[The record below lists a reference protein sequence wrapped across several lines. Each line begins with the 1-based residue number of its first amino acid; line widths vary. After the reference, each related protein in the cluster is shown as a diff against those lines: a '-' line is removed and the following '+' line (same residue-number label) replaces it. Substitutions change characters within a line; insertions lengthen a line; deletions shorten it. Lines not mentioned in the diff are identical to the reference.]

1 MTMTMLHNSPGIL
14 RNHSSAI
21 TFLQRILDPAIVV
34 ALLLVL
40 AHLYGINFER
50 FDIPSLAI
58 IVFLLTLPIFK
69 AVGLYRPYRN
79 LSLQMLGGRILLG
92 WAVLLGVLLV
102 LGYIT
107 KTSHYYAR
115 SLLLTWSA
123 CVPIILLSMHVAVWR
138 FLQRLR
144 KSGLNSRSAVIVGIN
159 AVSQQLMAEVTHSP
173 ELGIRLY
180 GVFDDAD
187 RLGELPQ
194 NYDRSLLIGGLS
206 QVAEYV
212 REHCIDVVYVTCS
225 TEQKDRVTALLQDLL
240 DTTACVYYVPDV
252 LTFHLMHGRPYEI
265 NGIPL
270 MAIWEVPF
278 TDVQYLFKRSIDI
291 LVSGV
296 ALILLFP
303 IMLGIAIA
311 VKGSSPGPIL
321 FRQRRYGLHGQE
333 ITVYKF
339 RSMHVQEDGAVV
351 KQATRHDS
359 RITAVGA
366 FLRKTS
372 LDELPQF
379 INVLQGRMSI
389 VGPRPH
395 AVAHNEMY
403 RKLIDGYMLR
413 HKVKPG
419 ITGWAQVN
427 GCRGETETLEKMQKR
442 IDYDLDYLKNW
453 SLQLDIQIIMQTC
466 FVFLRDQNAY

>member
-1 MTMTMLHNSPGIL
+1 MTMLHNSPGIL

-21 TFLQRILDPAIVV
+21 TFLQRILDPTIVV

-40 AHLYGINFER
+40 AQLYGINFER

-58 IVFLLTLPIFK
+58 ICFLLILPIFK

-79 LSLQMLGGRILLG
+79 LSVQILGGRILLG
-92 WAVLLGVLLV
+92 WTVLLGALLV

-115 SLLLTWSA
+115 SLLLTWSVCA
-123 CVPIILLSMHVAVWR
+123 PVLLLSVHVVVWR
-138 FLQRLR
+138 FLQGLR
-144 KSGLNSRSAVIVGIN
+144 KSGHNSRSAVVVGIN
-159 AVSQQLMAEVTHSP
+159 AVSQQLIDEISHSP

-180 GVFDDAD
+180 GVFEDGDDPSV
-187 RLGELPQ
+187 LPQ
-194 NYDRSLLIGGLS
+194 NYDPSLLIDGLP

-225 TEQKDRVTALLQDLL
+225 TNQKDRVTTLLQDLL

-278 TDVQYLFKRSIDI
+278 TDVQYLFKRSIDV
-291 LVSGV
+291 LVSGL
-296 ALILLFP
+296 ALLLLSP
-303 IMLGIAIA
+303 IMLCIAIA
-311 VKGSSPGPIL
+311 VKASSAGPIL

-339 RSMHVQEDGAVV
+339 RSMLVQEDGPVV
-351 KQATRHDS
+351 KQATRGDS
-359 RITAVGA
+359 RITKVGA

-453 SLQLDIQIIMQTC
+453 SLQLDIQIILQTF

>member
-1 MTMTMLHNSPGIL
+1 MTMIHNSHGIL
-14 RNHSSAI
+14 RNHSSVI
-21 TFLQRILDPAIVV
+21 TLLQRIIDPAIAI
-34 ALLLVL
+34 ALLIAL
-40 AHLYGINFER
+40 AQPFNINFEL
-50 FDIPSLAI
+50 FDIPSLSI
-58 IVFLLTLPIFK
+58 VVFLLILPIFK
-69 AVGLYRPYRN
+69 AAGLYRPYRN
-79 LSLQMLGGRILLG
+79 LSVQILGGRLLLG
-92 WAVLLGVLLV
+92 WTVLLGVLLA
-102 LGYIT
+102 LGYLT

-115 SLLLTWSA
+115 SLLLTWSVITPA
-123 CVPIILLSMHVAVWR
+123 VIFCIHVGVWR

-144 KSGLNSRSAVIVGIN
+144 RSGHNSRSAVIVGVN
-159 AVSQQLMAEVTHSP
+159 AISDQLMAEILSSP
-173 ELGIRLY
+173 ELGIRLH
-180 GVFDDAD
+180 GFFADAYSD
-187 RLGELPQ
+187 QHPDYHELYQ
-194 NYDRSLLIGGLS
+194 GQLS
-206 QVAEYV
+206 DVAQYIQA
-212 REHCIDVVYVTCS
+212 HNIDVVYITCS
-225 TEQKDRVTALLQDLL
+225 TEQKERVTTLLQDLL
-240 DTTACVYYVPDV
+240 DTTVCVYYVPDV

-270 MAIWEVPF
+270 VAIWEVPF
-278 TDVQYLFKRSIDI
+278 TDIQYVFKRATDVVFSS
-291 LVSGV
+291 L
-296 ALILLFP
+296 ALLLLFP
-303 IMLGIAIA
+303 IMVGISIA
-311 VKGSSPGPIL
+311 VKLSSPGPIF

-333 ITVYKF
+333 ILVYKF
-339 RSMHVQEDGAVV
+339 RSMRVQEDGAVV
-351 KQATRHDS
+351 TQAKRGDS
-359 RITAVGA
+359 RVTPVGA

-453 SLQLDIQIIMQTC
+453 SLQLDFRIIMQTC

>member
-1 MTMTMLHNSPGIL
+1 MTMLHNSPGIL
-14 RNHSSAI
+14 RNHSSTI
-21 TFLQRILDPAIVV
+21 TLLQRILDPTIAV
-34 ALLLVL
+34 ALLLAL
-40 AHLYGINFER
+40 AHLYGINFET

-58 IVFLLTLPIFK
+58 ISFLLILPIFK
-69 AVGLYRPYRN
+69 AVGLYRPYRS
-79 LSLQMLGGRILLG
+79 LSIQILGGRILLG
-92 WAVLLGVLLV
+92 WTVLLGSLLV
-102 LGYIT
+102 LGFIT

-115 SLLLTWSA
+115 SVLLTWSV
-123 CVPIILLSMHVAVWR
+123 CVPIILFSLHVAAWR

-159 AVSQQLMAEVTHSP
+159 AVSQQLMDEVANSP
-173 ELGIRLY
+173 ALGIRLY
-180 GVFDDAD
+180 GVFEDPDISND
-187 RLGELPQ
+187 IPN
-194 NYDRSLLIGGLS
+194 NYDRSLLIGELD

-212 REHCIDVVYVTCS
+212 QEHCIDVVYVTCS
-225 TEQKDRVTALLQDLL
+225 TNQKDRVTNLLQDLL

-278 TDVQYLFKRSIDI
+278 TDVQYLFKRSIDV
-291 LVSGV
+291 LVSGL
-296 ALILLFP
+296 ALLILFP
-303 IMLGIAIA
+303 FMLLIAMA
-311 VKGSSPGPIL
+311 VKMTSAGPIL

-339 RSMHVQEDGAVV
+339 RSMLVQEDGAVV
-351 KQATRHDS
+351 TQAKRGDS
-359 RITAVGA
+359 RVTKVGA

-466 FVFLRDQNAY
+466 FVFLKDQNAY